1 MNSRMDEFLK
11 SEEYLA
17 WQKSFWE
24 IFFNNEPIDDE
35 LVREFENNRLFTSI
49 KLGSYYYKK

>member
-1 MNSRMDEFLK
+1 MNNQMNEFLK

-24 IFFNNEPIDDE
+24 LCFSDRSIDE
-35 LVREFENNRLFTSI
+35 EFENQLLFAVLI
-49 KLGSYYYKK
+49 